1 MLNANYLKHR
11 LEAAGYSS
19 AYPGLCM
26 HEFVLTLEQLKKQT
40 GVSALDLAKAMLDQG
55 MHPPTMYF
63 PLIVHEALMFEPTET
78 ETPETL
84 DRAAQALEALLK
96 TARENPQALH
106 AAPVT
111 TVIGRPDET
120 AAARR
125 PVVRYGFEEG

>member
-1 MLNANYLKHR
+1 MRAFHANFLVVVRALAYLLTLGNTGVRQAAEGAVLNANYLKHR

-63 PLIVHEALMFEPTET
+63 PLIVLSLIHISEPT
-78 ETPETL
+78 
-84 DRAAQALEALLK
+84 
-96 TARENPQALH
+96 
-106 AAPVT
+106 
-111 TVIGRPDET
+111 RP
-120 AAARR
+120 
-125 PVVRYGFEEG
+125 Y

>member
-1 MLNANYLKHR
+1 MPTTSSTGWR
-11 LEAAGYSS
+11 LRAIPPPIRGFAW
-19 AYPGLCM
+19 

-120 AAARR
+120 RRR
-125 PVVRYGFEEG
+125 PPSGGALRL